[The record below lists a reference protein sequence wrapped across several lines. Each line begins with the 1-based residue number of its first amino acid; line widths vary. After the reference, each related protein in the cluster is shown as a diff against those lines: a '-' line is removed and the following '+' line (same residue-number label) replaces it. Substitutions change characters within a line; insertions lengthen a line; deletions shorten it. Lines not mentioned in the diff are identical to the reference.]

1 MAKNVISLRKKIH
14 DDDLGVNGGNMKRR
28 RRGSVTTNWAC
39 VIDAKP
45 LVYAICMEAVL
56 AFRNASYCL
65 FAVVL

>member
-1 MAKNVISLRKKIH
+1 VINLREKIL

-39 VIDAKP
+39 GIDAKP
-45 LVYAICMEAVL
+45 LVYAICMEAVF
-56 AFRNASYCL
+56 AFWNASYCL